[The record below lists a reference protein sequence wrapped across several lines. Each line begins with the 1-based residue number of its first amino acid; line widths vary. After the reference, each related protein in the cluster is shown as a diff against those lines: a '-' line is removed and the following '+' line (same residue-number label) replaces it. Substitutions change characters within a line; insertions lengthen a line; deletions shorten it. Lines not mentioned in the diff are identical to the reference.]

1 MDKRFGLLISEMSSI
16 LLLNSVMSK
25 APNNKLV
32 TNKRVCPI
40 FQPQR
45 CTLTAPNTGAKHKYL
60 VGHGSNNPRFLHAE
74 FTPVEVA
81 GMLVC
86 LVDRS
91 GPAFTAANM
100 TGTNTLD
107 LQDGVTYKAVHL
119 PLALPIPFSVN
130 DTTKGTLSEAS
141 MDILD
146 TTVTDG
152 AFWARCLLAHNKP
165 QFDELVHC
173 TTDGIGKIG
182 NRWILPR
189 LLTRQSWDQ
198 PSACKVTPVGDDE
211 EEEAKPVIDA
221 LTTRLVEITD
231 LAACSVAPPATVATS
246 PEAL

>member
-1 MDKRFGLLISEMSSI
+1 MTQLSNWFLLKSSQEQPLIFGVNPMDKRFGLLISEMSSI

-91 GPAFTAANM
+91 GPAFTAA
-100 TGTNTLD
+100 T
-107 LQDGVTYKAVHL
+107 
-119 PLALPIPFSVN
+119 
-130 DTTKGTLSEAS
+130 
-141 MDILD
+141 
-146 TTVTDG
+146 
-152 AFWARCLLAHNKP
+152 
-165 QFDELVHC
+165 
-173 TTDGIGKIG
+173 
-182 NRWILPR
+182 
-189 LLTRQSWDQ
+189 
-198 PSACKVTPVGDDE
+198 
-211 EEEAKPVIDA
+211 
-221 LTTRLVEITD
+221 
-231 LAACSVAPPATVATS
+231 
-246 PEAL
+246 